1 MRSSFFLTALLSIV
15 SVRNVHAQ
23 DPIAIGE
30 WRDHFSY
37 SNLISVAEGGDNV
50 YAASSTAV
58 FRYHMPTGEIQR
70 YNKTNG
76 LSDVGIQG
84 VSWNPTLGAL
94 LVYYANGNL
103 DLLRGESFVN
113 IGDIKRSSIIGNKG
127 VYYSYMNGTT
137 AYLGCGFGIVVLD
150 LASTEVRETWF
161 IGPAG
166 SQVRVNG
173 ITMTND
179 SIYAA
184 CTTGLFVASR
194 NSPNLVSF
202 ESWRKRTDMGP
213 ALASGPFNAV
223 AAFGERLLLNTT
235 QPGNGGDSL
244 LVLEPLG
251 TWSRLPAVFGEVN
264 RSITVSTDGQ
274 IAAVAHNTGVR
285 VFDQQLQEVGLIYA
299 VSGTGVLPNQA
310 VFSQGGFTWVAD
322 RVLGLVRSTGGDQ
335 GSTILVNG
343 PRTPTCWRMASSG
356 GAVYVATGALTGT
369 WSNTFLKDGV
379 HCYVDGE
386 WSTIDRQTYPLMTG
400 VNQYGQAVNDVIAV
414 AVDPEDPKHAFV
426 GTWDDGLIEIRDR
439 APVQIYNAEN
449 SALGEDVNA
458 FEDRLYVSG
467 LDYDKD
473 GTLWISNAWSDEKP
487 IVARS
492 KDGSWYAFSPGAVL
506 NNNLLIGDILAARNG
521 YKWIIRPRGNG
532 LLVYDSGTSLEDTG
546 DDQYKLL
553 TNAEGNGGLP
563 TADVASFAEDLDG
576 QIWIGSGQGIAVFY
590 TPEAIFSDGD
600 FDAQQI
606 LIEQDGN
613 VQILL
618 ETEVVSAIV
627 VDGANRKW
635 VGTQT
640 SGVYLLSPDGREQIR
655 HFTVDNSPLPSNTIN
670 SIALDG
676 KTGEV
681 FIGTDRGI
689 LSYRGEAIEGADESD
704 CASVFPNPVRETYTG
719 PIAITGLVRNSEVKI
734 TDVSGNLVYRTTSE
748 GGQAIWTG
756 NDMGGKRAATGVYL
770 VFASDASGTFKCNT
784 KVLLIK

>member
-1 MRSSFFLTALLSIV
+1 
-15 SVRNVHAQ
+15 
-23 DPIAIGE
+23 
-30 WRDHFSY
+30 
-37 SNLISVAEGGDNV
+37 
-50 YAASSTAV
+50 
-58 FRYHMPTGEIQR
+58 
-70 YNKTNG
+70 
-76 LSDVGIQG
+76 
-84 VSWNPTLGAL
+84 
-94 LVYYANGNL
+94 
-103 DLLRGESFVN
+103 
-113 IGDIKRSSIIGNKG
+113 
-127 VYYSYMNGTT
+127 MN
-137 AYLGCGFGIVVLD
+137 
-150 LASTEVRETWF
+150 
-161 IGPAG
+161 
-166 SQVRVNG
+166 
-173 ITMTND
+173 
-179 SIYAA
+179 
-184 CTTGLFVASR
+184 
-194 NSPNLVSF
+194 
-202 ESWRKRTDMGP
+202 
-213 ALASGPFNAV
+213 
-223 AAFGERLLLNTT
+223 
-235 QPGNGGDSL
+235 
-244 LVLEPLG
+244 
-251 TWSRLPAVFGEVN
+251 
-264 RSITVSTDGQ
+264 
-274 IAAVAHNTGVR
+274 
-285 VFDQQLQEVGLIYA
+285 
-299 VSGTGVLPNQA
+299 
-310 VFSQGGFTWVAD
+310 
-322 RVLGLVRSTGGDQ
+322 
-335 GSTILVNG
+335 
-343 PRTPTCWRMASSG
+343 
-356 GAVYVATGALTGT
+356 
-369 WSNTFLKDGV
+369 
-379 HCYVDGE
+379 
-386 WSTIDRQTYPLMTG
+386 G
-400 VNQYGQAVNDVIAV
+400 VNQFGEAVNDVIAV

-449 SALGEDVNA
+449 SALGEDVSA
-458 FEDRLYVSG
+458 FQDRLYVSG

-492 KDGSWYAFSPGAVL
+492 KDGSWHAFSPGALL

>member
-1 MRSSFFLTALLSIV
+1 
-15 SVRNVHAQ
+15 
-23 DPIAIGE
+23 
-30 WRDHFSY
+30 
-37 SNLISVAEGGDNV
+37 
-50 YAASSTAV
+50 
-58 FRYHMPTGEIQR
+58 
-70 YNKTNG
+70 
-76 LSDVGIQG
+76 
-84 VSWNPTLGAL
+84 
-94 LVYYANGNL
+94 
-103 DLLRGESFVN
+103 
-113 IGDIKRSSIIGNKG
+113 
-127 VYYSYMNGTT
+127 
-137 AYLGCGFGIVVLD
+137 
-150 LASTEVRETWF
+150 
-161 IGPAG
+161 
-166 SQVRVNG
+166 
-173 ITMTND
+173 
-179 SIYAA
+179 
-184 CTTGLFVASR
+184 
-194 NSPNLVSF
+194 
-202 ESWRKRTDMGP
+202 
-213 ALASGPFNAV
+213 
-223 AAFGERLLLNTT
+223 
-235 QPGNGGDSL
+235 
-244 LVLEPLG
+244 
-251 TWSRLPAVFGEVN
+251 
-264 RSITVSTDGQ
+264 
-274 IAAVAHNTGVR
+274 
-285 VFDQQLQEVGLIYA
+285 
-299 VSGTGVLPNQA
+299 
-310 VFSQGGFTWVAD
+310 
-322 RVLGLVRSTGGDQ
+322 
-335 GSTILVNG
+335 
-343 PRTPTCWRMASSG
+343 
-356 GAVYVATGALTGT
+356 
-369 WSNTFLKDGV
+369 
-379 HCYVDGE
+379 
-386 WSTIDRQTYPLMTG
+386 
-400 VNQYGQAVNDVIAV
+400 
-414 AVDPEDPKHAFV
+414 
-426 GTWDDGLIEIRDR
+426 
-439 APVQIYNAEN
+439 
-449 SALGEDVNA
+449 
-458 FEDRLYVSG
+458 

-670 SIALDG
+670 SVALDG

-689 LSYRGEAIEGADESD
+689 LSYRGDAIEGADESD